1 MFLPIVVLE
10 PLDARLCCFSSFPP
24 SCSEPFLFSCLL
36 KLFRMQAGPDMEAP
50 GTHANPNHGSPPR
63 ENGASSA
70 AADPTA
76 TPENKQS
83 SQSSSRPSTAAA
95 RHAKRLTL
103 NFPINPPSGGLRSD
117 QNSPAIGLGLSALP
131 TDTPVSSMS
140 PGRFVVNSPV
150 PFDDSAD
157 GSDLL
162 TAIASQE
169 RKVLELREELQRAE
183 SELARLKKQW
193 AANEKQRKRNQ
204 INYHAEVLKTLRTA
218 EVAEDGSKP
227 ASDAGSQTSEQSSV
241 QARISREL
249 ERRNSV
255 RNMPEGEVSISA
267 NGRRVFASSK
277 HARTLSL
284 LSDKAKAGGKGDS
297 EQRIAGHPR
306 SATLPSVER
315 GTPETRQ
322 GELRRTSSGMAQWR
336 RSMPPPSREALLQT
350 GRQMASDFKEGFW
363 TFLED
368 IRQATVGDEGIYG
381 TEARGLQ
388 PPSSKSQQRSS
399 SRSSRSERSTTPSE
413 RRELPGISADR
424 VKSTAT
430 SSSSKDK
437 EGSSKTSGN
446 KTTPRKNQ
454 ETSFWSE
461 FGIDTPG
468 QTSQSAKAPA
478 HTTQDGQKGREDSNL
493 LDVDDDDD
501 WDAWDIPQ
509 ATTSTT
515 TKTHTPS
522 SSRSTIESKRDQSP
536 STQDSSPRTIAR

>member
-1 MFLPIVVLE
+1 MF
-10 PLDARLCCFSSFPP
+10 AQ
-24 SCSEPFLFSCLL
+24 
-36 KLFRMQAGPDMEAP
+36 LFRMQAGPDMEVP
-50 GTHANPNHGSPPR
+50 GTHANSNHGSPPR

-70 AADPTA
+70 VAEPMA

-83 SQSSSRPSTAAA
+83 FQASSRPSTAAA

-117 QNSPAIGLGLSALP
+117 QNSPAIGLGLGSLS
-131 TDTPVSSMS
+131 TDTPVTSMS
-140 PGRFVVNSPV
+140 PGRLVVNSPI
-150 PFDDSAD
+150 PLDDSAD

-183 SELARLKKQW
+183 SELARLKKLW
-193 AANEKQRKRNQ
+193 AASEKQRKRNP
-204 INYHAEVLKTLRTA
+204 INYHTEVLKTLKNA
-218 EVAEDGSKP
+218 EFIEDGSRP
-227 ASDAGSQTSEQSSV
+227 ASDAASQTSEQSSV

-284 LSDKAKAGGKGDS
+284 LSDKARAGGKGDS
-297 EQRIAGHPR
+297 ERIAGHPR

-315 GTPETRQ
+315 GTPGSRQ
-322 GELRRTSSGMAQWR
+322 DELHKASSGMAQWR

-350 GRQMASDFKEGFW
+350 GKQMASDFKEGFW

-388 PPSSKSQQRSS
+388 PPRSQQRSS

-424 VKSTAT
+424 VKSTA

-446 KTTPRKNQ
+446 KTAPQKNQ

-461 FGIDTPG
+461 FGIDAPG

-478 HTTQDGQKGREDSNL
+478 HTTQNGQKGRGDSNL
-493 LDVDDDDD
+493 IDVDDDDD
-501 WDAWDIPQ
+501 WDAWDTPQ
-509 ATTSTT
+509 ETT
-515 TKTHTPS
+515 TKAHTPS
-522 SSRSTIESKRDQSP
+522 SSRSTIESKRDRSP
-536 STQDSSPRTIAR
+536 STQASSPRTNAR